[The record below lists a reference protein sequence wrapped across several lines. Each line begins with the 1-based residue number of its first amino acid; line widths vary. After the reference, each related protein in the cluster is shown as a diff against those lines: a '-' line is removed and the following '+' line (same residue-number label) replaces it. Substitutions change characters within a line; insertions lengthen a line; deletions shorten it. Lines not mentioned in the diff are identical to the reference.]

1 MQEGCQATIIA
12 HPSQDWLDLIEHP
25 VYDDSGHRNIKPDR
39 EGPAGDAPVPVEA
52 FFKSSKKRDQS
63 QRNHRDRQNGVS
75 EKDGEIDEP
84 YTALPLERNGA
95 DLVMVNEIGNQKKNR
110 TCEGSEHARLVRL
123 DVSRPNKKVSGN
135 QQNGTE

>member
-1 MQEGCQATIIA
+1 
-12 HPSQDWLDLIEHP
+12 
-25 VYDDSGHRNIKPDR
+25 
-39 EGPAGDAPVPVEA
+39 VPVEA
-52 FFKSSKKRDQS
+52 FFKGSIKRDQS
-63 QRNHRDRQNGVS
+63 QRDHRDRQNGVS

-95 DLVMVNEIGNQKKNR
+95 DLVVVNEIGTQKKNR
-110 TCEGSEHARLVRL
+110 ACEGSEHTRLVRL